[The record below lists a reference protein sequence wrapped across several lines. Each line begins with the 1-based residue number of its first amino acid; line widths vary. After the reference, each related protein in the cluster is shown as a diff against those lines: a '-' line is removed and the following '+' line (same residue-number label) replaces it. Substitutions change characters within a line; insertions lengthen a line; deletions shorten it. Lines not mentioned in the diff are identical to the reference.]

1 MTTID
6 YLYKAAVE
14 ETEERNIEEMKVVVN
29 ESKTEGRR
37 EETGKI

>member
-14 ETEERNIEEMKVVVN
+14 ETEERNIEEMRVINKR
-29 ESKTEGRR
+29 KTEGRR
-37 EETGKI
+37 R